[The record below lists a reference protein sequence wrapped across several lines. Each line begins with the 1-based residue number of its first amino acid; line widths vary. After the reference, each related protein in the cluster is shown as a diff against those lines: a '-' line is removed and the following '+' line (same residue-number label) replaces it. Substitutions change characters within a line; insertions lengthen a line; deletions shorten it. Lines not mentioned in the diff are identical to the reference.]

1 MAQMTFADAAAQ
13 LRKNGSFYTDPIMC
27 AVADGNWN
35 AQHNPTVTEFEYRGI
50 VVGDGYFNSEAIRI
64 AYRNGFAEG
73 SKRAA
78 KRRKRGW

>member
-1 MAQMTFADAAAQ
+1 MTYAEAAAT
-13 LRKNGSFYTDPIMC
+13 LRSEGAYYTDPIMV

-35 AQHNPTVTEFEYRGI
+35 AQHNPTMNEFEYRGI
-50 VVGDGYFNSEAIRI
+50 VVGGKYFKSEAIRI

-73 SKRAA
+73 SKRAT